1 MKRILDFFK
10 KFKREE
16 KEIDPEVKRKKMI
29 YFFGFYLVFFVVL
42 FIWMRS
48 SEGNIN
54 NNNNNTSNDNETV
67 INYKTDKIENNNYTY
82 VYEIEENDN
91 HISYKGIRDDDNYDV
106 SEYKYKFFLDIYNI
120 KKLIKNSK
128 YLYKIDNNNEISYK
142 YEIDNKTISNM
153 LQDGKE
159 VDNGINNILVYVDNN
174 DNVYKIELD
183 FTSYMVSVNEYTK
196 YHLTLYYGI
205 GE

>member
-1 MKRILDFFK
+1 MKDKFK
-10 KFKREE
+10 KLFNREE
-16 KEIDPEVKRKKMI
+16 KELSPEVKRKKMI
-29 YFFGFYLVFFVVL
+29 IFFGFYLVFFIFL
-42 FIWMRS
+42 FIWLK
-48 SEGNIN
+48 N
-54 NNNNNTSNDNETV
+54 NNVETNNLPVSEETSFT
-67 INYKTDKIENNNYTY
+67 YKTDLIENNNYSY

-91 HISYKGIRDDDNYDV
+91 INTIRGIRDDENYEV
-106 SEYKYKFFLDIYNI
+106 SEYKYKYFLDIYNI

-142 YEIDNKTISNM
+142 YEIENKTISNL
-153 LQDGKE
+153 LQNSKE
-159 VDNGINNILVYVDNN
+159 IENGVNNILVYVDNN

-183 FTSYMVSVNEYTK
+183 LTSYMISINEYTK

>member
-1 MKRILDFFK
+1 
-10 KFKREE
+10 
-16 KEIDPEVKRKKMI
+16 
-29 YFFGFYLVFFVVL
+29 
-42 FIWMRS
+42 
-48 SEGNIN
+48 
-54 NNNNNTSNDNETV
+54 
-67 INYKTDKIENNNYTY
+67 
-82 VYEIEENDN
+82 
-91 HISYKGIRDDDNYDV
+91 
-106 SEYKYKFFLDIYNI
+106 
-120 KKLIKNSK
+120 
-128 YLYKIDNNNEISYK
+128 
-142 YEIDNKTISNM
+142 M

>member
-1 MKRILDFFK
+1 MKDKLK
-10 KFKREE
+10 KLFNREE
-16 KEIDPEVKRKKMI
+16 KDVSPEVKRRKTI
-29 YFFGFYLVFFVVL
+29 LFFGFYLVFFIFLFFYMRDMNVVK
-42 FIWMRS
+42 
-48 SEGNIN
+48 EGEN
-54 NNNNNTSNDNETV
+54 NEETV
-67 INYKTDKIENNNYTY
+67 ITYKTEFIENSNYTY
-82 VYEIEENDN
+82 VYEIEEN
-91 HISYKGIRDDDNYDV
+91 GIITTFRGIKDQDNYEL

>member
-1 MKRILDFFK
+1 MKDKLK
-10 KFKREE
+10 KIFKREE
-16 KEIDPEVKRKKMI
+16 KEIDPETKRKKTI
-29 YFFGFYLVFFVVL
+29 VFFGFYLVFFLFL

-48 SEGNIN
+48 YGSSSKTLPIKE
-54 NNNNNTSNDNETV
+54 ET
-67 INYKTDKIENNNYTY
+67 NFTYKTDLIENNNYTY
-82 VYEIEENDN
+82 VYEIEEN
-91 HISYKGIRDDDNYDV
+91 GIITTFRGIKDQDNYEL

>member
-1 MKRILDFFK
+1 MKDKLK
-10 KFKREE
+10 KIFKREE
-16 KEIDPEVKRKKMI
+16 KEVSPEVRRKKMI
-29 YFFGFYLVFFVVL
+29 IFFGFYIVFFIFL
-42 FIWMRS
+42 FIWMKS
-48 SEGNIN
+48 YGSNSKTVPEQEE
-54 NNNNNTSNDNETV
+54 TSFT
-67 INYKTDKIENNNYTY
+67 YKTDLIENNNYTY
-82 VYEIEENDN
+82 VYEIEENGE
-91 HISYKGIRDDDNYDV
+91 IITFRGIKDQENYEL
-106 SEYKYKFFLDIYNI
+106 SEYKYKFFLDIYNV

-153 LQDGKE
+153 LQDGK
-159 VDNGINNILVYVDNN
+159 DIDDGINNILVYIDNN

-183 FTSYMVSVNEYTK
+183 FTSYMVSINEYSK